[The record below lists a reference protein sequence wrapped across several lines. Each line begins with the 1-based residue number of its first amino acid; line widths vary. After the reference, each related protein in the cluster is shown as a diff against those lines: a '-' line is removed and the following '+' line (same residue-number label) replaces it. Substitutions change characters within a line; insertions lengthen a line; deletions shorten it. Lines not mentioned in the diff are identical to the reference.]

1 MQPINIAIVR
11 GDSLKK
17 QETQVFEQ
25 FDKEKFNITACCGLK
40 NIPSLEG
47 VSLPVK
53 RLRSSADTFV
63 GKNFYKYL
71 FGRYNMLFGLEN
83 ELRAYDIA
91 HTVELYN
98 YYTLQ
103 AVRAKRLNTKLKVV
117 TTVVDNTFGRF
128 EYNYWPRFRMP
139 PAYWREKINVIMQES
154 IRGIDAFL
162 AISSYSAELIRD
174 LGAPQN
180 KITIIPEGFVLP
192 PVKKADGLIKKYGLE
207 GASFYLSISRQVWEK
222 GVYDVLYSWKMYQ
235 HSSPKAAQQIL
246 VMVGDGPEYANI
258 DRLIKEFNLKANVKH
273 IKTIPY
279 EDLQQLYPHA
289 RALLLGSTPTRT
301 WQEQYGYV
309 LAEAIMHGCPVIS
322 TISGAIPEVIENAG
336 ILVPPANPVAIKD
349 ALLTI
354 ENAEKYQK
362 LKEHCQQVK
371 EKFSGDLY
379 KERLIKA
386 YFSVV

>member
-25 FDKEKFNITACCGLK
+25 FDKEKFNITARCGLK

-98 YYTLQ
+98 YYKLQ

-128 EYNYWPRFRMP
+128 EYNYWPGFKMP
-139 PAYWREKINVIMQES
+139 PLYWRRQLKKIMDYNKAEVDKFLPVSHDAAGLLLDYGVPEKKIQVVIP
-154 IRGIDAFL
+154 GIVPAPVVDRTLFPPEL
-162 AISSYSAELIRD
+162 AGKEAYLMVNR
-174 LGAPQN
+174 L
-180 KITIIPEGFVLP
+180 
-192 PVKKADGLIKKYGLE
+192 VK
-207 GASFYLSISRQVWEK
+207 EK
-222 GVYDVLYSWKMYQ
+222 GVYDVLYGWRIYLSKLLD
-235 HSSPKAAQQIL
+235 SSTNLL
-246 VMVGDGPEYANI
+246 VIVGKGPE
-258 DRLIKEFNLKANVKH
+258 
-273 IKTIPY
+273 
-279 EDLQQLYPHA
+279 LQNMV
-289 RALLLGSTPTRT
+289 R
-301 WQEQYGYV
+301 
-309 LAEAIMHGCPVIS
+309 I
-322 TISGAIPEVIENAG
+322 
-336 ILVPPANPVAIKD
+336 
-349 ALLTI
+349 
-354 ENAEKYQK
+354 
-362 LKEHCQQVK
+362 VK
-371 EKFSGDLY
+371 ERGLSDKVIFNS
-379 KERLIKA
+379 
-386 YFSVV
+386 